1 MHVHKSHVLNLN
13 YTITHKQTYISV
25 KCYILDIYIFKNE
38 LEIPGDVGGGVDGS
52 GFLIQLEFGEVVI
65 ILFSS
70 VKDCGEDEVRGK
82 GGEFRGELLGEILGE
97 VLNPL

>member
-1 MHVHKSHVLNLN
+1 MIVRSA
-13 YTITHKQTYISV
+13 
-25 KCYILDIYIFKNE
+25 
-38 LEIPGDVGGGVDGS
+38 
-52 GFLIQLEFGEVVI
+52 
-65 ILFSS
+65 S